1 MATFNTRNLRD
12 GVVTFKSTTVGAT
25 AVHQT
30 IALDEGDLSWTQTQN
45 VIEVMD
51 RGALSHIRAGDQAA
65 MDISFTLKYQ
75 NLQADTATTPYEA
88 IRGVGAAASWKST
101 DSSDVYTISTF
112 FQVFNTSGGTAETS
126 LEETLRFDNTYWT
139 SLEYSDGD
147 EYSTLAVTARSFT
160 TAPTIT

>member
-45 VIEVMD
+45 VIEVSD
-51 RGALSHIRAGDQAA
+51 RGVLSHIRAGDQAA
-65 MDISFTLKYQ
+65 TDISFTLKYQ
-75 NLQADTATTPYEA
+75 NLQVDTATTPYEA
-88 IRGVGAAASWKST
+88 IRGVGAASTWKST
-101 DSSDVYTISTF
+101 DSSDTYTISTF
-112 FQVFNTSGGTAETS
+112 FQVFNTSDV
-126 LEETLRFDNTYWT
+126 LEETLRFDLFYWQ
-139 SLEYSDGD
+139 SIEFSEGD
-147 EYSTLAVTARSFT
+147 EYSTLAVTGRSFT